1 MLWPQRE
8 ALKVALQ
15 YPDKAGSYFDGINP
29 DAFTNDA
36 YRQVRDAITVAG
48 GTVSAASGATAASTW
63 LAKVAGEMRDLAG
76 RNLVSQLAVE
86 PIHADQIDI
95 YADSVLS
102 RLQETRVGDQI
113 AQLKA
118 QLQRMRPSDD
128 EEAYN
133 ALFSDL
139 LALEQ
144 ARRDLNERALRAY
157 PYPT

>member
-1 MLWPQRE
+1 M
-8 ALKVALQ
+8 
-15 YPDKAGSYFDGINP
+15 
-29 DAFTNDA
+29 
-36 YRQVRDAITVAG
+36 
-48 GTVSAASGATAASTW
+48 
-63 LAKVAGEMRDLAG
+63 
-76 RNLVSQLAVE
+76 
-86 PIHADQIDI
+86 
-95 YADSVLS
+95 LS